1 MDLDGGGGSSSLG
14 DGSGRYFMRRSP
26 SVSSTASSNVSV
38 QQDMA
43 NGNSPFLSFS
53 LRFPEKL
60 WGRAIEFFR
69 IVCS

>member
-1 MDLDGGGGSSSLG
+1 MDMDGGGGSSSIG

-53 LRFPEKL
+53 LRFP
-60 WGRAIEFFR
+60 
-69 IVCS
+69 